1 MSLINRPRI
10 VSLAFEGKVGLGSMK
25 TKRTQARPKIRQAM
39 AISGEVGLAGGKE
52 MKPRVCVDFD
62 NVICYH
68 DIRMGPYKFGNV
80 IPGAREFLAELKK
93 KCFVVIYSARVHVD
107 PTLVDDIKEYLDKN
121 NLDYDEIYYGYGKSE
136 AVAYIDDRAIEC
148 NPAEDTE
155 AYIKTLG
162 KIDKYIQKYYDGG
175 VKWSR

>member
-1 MSLINRPRI
+1 
-10 VSLAFEGKVGLGSMK
+10 MK
-25 TKRTQARPKIRQAM
+25 RMQARPKIPQAT
-39 AISGEVGLAGGKE
+39 AISAELGRVEGKA

-68 DIRMGPYKFGNV
+68 DISMGPYRFGSV

-107 PTLVDDIKEYLDKN
+107 PTLADDIKEYLDKN
-121 NLDYDEIYYGYGKSE
+121 NLEYDEIYYGYGKSE

-148 NPAEDTE
+148 NPSEDRE
-155 AYIKTLG
+155 AYSRALNR
-162 KIDKYIQKYYDGG
+162 IDNYIQKYYDGG